1 MAHDGPAMNFHRIGS
16 QLATGGHF
24 VGDGVAA
31 LKEQGVTIV
40 IEVQ

>member
-1 MAHDGPAMNFHRIGS
+1 MAHDGPAMNFHRISS

-24 VGDGVAA
+24 VGDGVSA